1 MLDRELQDLAR
12 RIVNP
17 GLEARAQR
25 LREKHLGLVQQMVSR
40 GVLASS
46 MTMQLTTRM
55 CAEEL
60 HERADFAWQSLQ
72 RVMKEAGIV
81 DSPEL
86 AQDLKHELRIYLNQ
100 IWIELRT
107 FAEGA
112 IRRIWPQYEAP
123 VEDATRT
130 VELAYAQAGDRLMP
144 EVDLFVAGLRA
155 DRERSEKEKATV
167 IHYNITV
174 TGPGNVVQTGNQAT
188 ANVQQVIT
196 ANDSQMLVDAL
207 ARVLTFL
214 EQTADLPDQQ
224 KRELV
229 EVAKEASAEAK
240 KDTPNRTKLA
250 GLLGVLSGTIQA
262 LKAAKDVYDLLKTA
276 AGPFG
281 INLPDV

>member
-1 MLDRELQDLAR
+1 MIANGTLQ
-12 RIVNP
+12 
-17 GLEARAQR
+17 
-25 LREKHLGLVQQMVSR
+25 
-40 GVLASS
+40 SS
-46 MTMQLTTRM
+46 TTVKLTARM
-55 CAEEL
+55 CADEL
-60 HERADFAWQSLQ
+60 HERADFAWQSLR
-72 RVMKEAGIV
+72 RVVREAGTA
-81 DSPEL
+81 DGAEL
-86 AQDLKHELRIYLNQ
+86 AQDLKHELQIYLNQ
-100 IWIELRT
+100 IWHELRA
-107 FAEGA
+107 FAEDA
-112 IRRIWPQYEAP
+112 VRRIGLQNEAL
-123 VEDATRT
+123 VQGAART
-130 VELAYAQAGDRLMP
+130 VELAYAQAGDRLIP
-144 EVDLFVAGLRA
+144 EVELFVAGLRA

-188 ANVQQVIT
+188 ANVQQIIT

-214 EQTADLPDQQ
+214 EQTAELPDQQ

-240 KDTPNRTKLA
+240 KETPNRSKLA

-281 INLPDV
+281 IDLPDV